1 MAVEISP
8 TQSVSRAQHV
18 SLHILYMCSC
28 YIISFPI
35 MKGGHP
41 YACVSVYSKA
51 MGSLATGLQWEGPG
65 MLET

>member
-1 MAVEISP
+1 MCHYIYCICVAVI
-8 TQSVSRAQHV
+8 
-18 SLHILYMCSC
+18 C
-28 YIISFPI
+28 ISFPK
-35 MKGGHP
+35 MKGEHP